1 MKTGE
6 ALIHAA
12 KKQAEG
18 EVAVHIAN
26 IKTYQ
31 TMPAGIGEHSDI
43 TEAVIE
49 ELNKLAA
56 ADDRIEMINKYF
68 QDEQLSL
75 FS

>member
-26 IKTYQ
+26 IKVYQ
-31 TMPAGIGEHSDI
+31 TIFSKTM
-43 TEAVIE
+43 
-49 ELNKLAA
+49 KL
-56 ADDRIEMINKYF
+56 K
-68 QDEQLSL
+68 QLQ
-75 FS
+75 